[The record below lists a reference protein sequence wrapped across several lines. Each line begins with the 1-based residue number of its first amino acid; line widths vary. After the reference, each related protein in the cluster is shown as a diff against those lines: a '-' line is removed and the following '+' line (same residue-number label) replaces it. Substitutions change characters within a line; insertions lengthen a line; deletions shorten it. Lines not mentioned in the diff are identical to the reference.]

1 MILSAAA
8 LVTTVVAVAAP
19 AAPIQLPPVI
29 VAPGVAMPAVSC
41 GHPDVTTGVNCTH
54 GKGPGC
60 ATVAGKM
67 ASMWLKLGGRGLD
80 TAASYE

>member
-1 MILSAAA
+1 MMLAAA
-8 LVTTVVAVAAP
+8 LTVAAAAAAAAAAAP
-19 AAPIQLPPVI
+19 AQLAPITI
-29 VAPGVAMPAVSC
+29 APGVAMPAVSC
-41 GHPDVTTGVNCTH
+41 GHPDATTGVNCTH

-60 ATVAGKM
+60 AAVAGEM